1 MEFFLLFSYYPHTI
15 CKDFFDTFYTVKTSF
30 VVVISVM
37 CETIRKLLVAYGR
50 KQVQLQN
57 VCKNKKD
64 VMILLLEFLNED
76 HILHFFSS
84 VQRFF

>member
-37 CETIRKLLVAYGR
+37 CETIRKLLVTYGR

-57 VCKNKKD
+57 VCKMD
-64 VMILLLEFLNED
+64 VMVLLLEFLNEV
-76 HILHFFSS
+76 HILHFFS